1 MQTVDLEDALT
12 VAVSAA
18 RAGGAV
24 LAATDRTLIDVAYK
38 QERVDLTTSA
48 DRASQ
53 EAAVQAI
60 RATFAAHTIVGEEG
74 TEAGGDTHHVW
85 YVDGLDGTSNFARGL
100 PWYCVSVAL
109 RAGDEVVA
117 GAVVDP
123 VHDELFAAGRGRGAT
138 CNGVPLRVTPT
149 PSVER
154 AVVAT
159 QIQSADPARIAAFAG
174 ELERLLLRT
183 GGVRFLGAPA
193 LLMSHVAAGHLTAY
207 AERAMDA
214 WDISAGQLIVE
225 EAGGRVTDWAGARI
239 ASAART
245 DVLAGDGGVHDE
257 LLDVLR
263 AG

>member
-1 MQTVDLEDALT
+1 VDPVNVDDALA
-12 VAVSAA
+12 VAVAAA

-24 LAATDRTLIDVAYK
+24 LAATDRSTIDIAFK
-38 QERVDLTTSA
+38 QARVDLTTSA

-53 EAAVQAI
+53 DAAVRAI
-60 RATFAAHTIVGEEG
+60 RAAFAAHSIVGEEG
-74 TEAGGDTHHVW
+74 TEPGADTDHVW
-85 YVDGLDGTSNFARGL
+85 YVDGLDGTSNFANGL

-109 RAGDEVVA
+109 REGDEVVA

-123 VHDELFAAGRGRGAT
+123 VHDELFAAARGRGAT
-138 CNGVPLRVTPT
+138 CNDVPLRVVPGA
-149 PSVER
+149 SVER

-159 QIQSADPARIAAFAG
+159 QIQTADPARIATFAG
-174 ELERLLLRT
+174 ELQRLLLRT

-193 LLMSHVAAGHLTAY
+193 LLMSHVAAGHLGAY

-225 EAGGRVTDWAGARI
+225 EAGGRVTDWAGARV

-245 DVLAGDGGVHDE
+245 DVLASGGGVHEE
-257 LLDVLR
+257 LLAILR
-263 AG
+263 GP